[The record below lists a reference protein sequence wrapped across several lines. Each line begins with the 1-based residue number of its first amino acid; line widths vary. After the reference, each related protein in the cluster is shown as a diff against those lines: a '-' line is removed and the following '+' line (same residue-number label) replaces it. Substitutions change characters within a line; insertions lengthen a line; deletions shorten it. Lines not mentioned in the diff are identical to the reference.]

1 MIILLKTLDAHLT
14 LDSIEKDK
22 TFKPGIVKSKQLL
35 EIKWWRSKQVMME
48 MHQPSKAMLK
58 TS

>member
-14 LDSIEKDK
+14 LDSTEKDK

-35 EIKWWRSKQVMME
+35 EIKWWHSKQVMME

>member
-1 MIILLKTLDAHLT
+1 MIILLKTLDAYLT
-14 LDSIEKDK
+14 LDSTEKDK
-22 TFKPGIVKSKQLL
+22 TFKPRIVKSKQLL

>member
-1 MIILLKTLDAHLT
+1 MIILLKTLDAYLT
-14 LDSIEKDK
+14 LDSTEKDK

-48 MHQPSKAMLK
+48 MHQPSKQC
-58 TS
+58 